1 MRAAIMDLLFITACT
16 AAYFLAFERFIWSI
30 L

>member
-1 MRAAIMDLLFITACT
+1 MVAEMDLLFLTACT
-16 AAYFLAFERFIWSI
+16 AAYCLSFERFIWSI

>member
-1 MRAAIMDLLFITACT
+1 MKAAIMDLLFITACT
-16 AAYFLAFERFIWSI
+16 AAYFFAFQKFIIAI